1 MLGVLAAGGIVFYE
15 WYKKQQQAKEALI
28 QPYANQGLLT
38 NTPGSSA
45 QATFINVDGATIS
58 TAVADREFQTLI
70 ADGLINKDAANLG
83 LTAYEKDVV
92 YRDMHPSL
100 FISTA
105 KQDEEASKIWN
116 AHPGLKVV

>member
-15 WYKKQQQAKEALI
+15 WYKKQQQAKTTLI
-28 QPYANQGLLT
+28 QPYADQGLINNNST
-38 NTPGSSA
+38 A
-45 QATFINVDGATIS
+45 QATFINVNGATMS
-58 TAVADREFQTLI
+58 AAVADREFQTLI
-70 ADGLINKDAANLG
+70 DDGLINKDSAKLG
-83 LTAYEKDVV
+83 LSAYEKDIV

-116 AHPGLKVV
+116 AHPGLKVL